1 MPFAALALL
10 IYIEHYM
17 KEIAR
22 RQSHDMRKVNLIKH
36 LKETDKKYNKATWMS
51 MVVIALSCFE
61 LLFTMY
67 ICMCK
72 F

>member
-1 MPFAALALL
+1 
-10 IYIEHYM
+10 
-17 KEIAR
+17 
-22 RQSHDMRKVNLIKH
+22 MRKVNLIKH